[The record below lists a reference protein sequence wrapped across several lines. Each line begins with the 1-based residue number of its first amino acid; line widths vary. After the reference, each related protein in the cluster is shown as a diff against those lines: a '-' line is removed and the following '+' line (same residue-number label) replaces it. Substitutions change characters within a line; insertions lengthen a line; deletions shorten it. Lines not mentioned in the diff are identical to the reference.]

1 MDAWD
6 LSIPG
11 GVQPLRPDLAI
22 SPPATPEAATI
33 PEELIELVLLVNG
46 SETYNYTR
54 N

>member
-1 MDAWD
+1 MDEWD
-6 LSIPG
+6 LSKHA
-11 GVQPLRPDLAI
+11 GVRPLRPDLAI
-22 SPPATPEAATI
+22 NPPETPESATI